1 METVREI
8 EPSEYILSVLSPQER
23 LETTFKIAQEAF
35 KGTPLRMEDIEAAV
49 KRVRRRVYGAEKKT
63 KGGR

>member
-8 EPSEYILSVLSPQER
+8 EPSEYILSVLSPRER
-23 LETTFKIAQEAF
+23 LEATFKIAQEAF
-35 KGTPLRMEDIEAAV
+35 KGTSLRLEDIESAV
-49 KRVRRRVYGAEKKT
+49 KRVRRRVHGAKKKS